1 MGSWCI
7 DQTFHKKYCNLLL
20 HKNLEK
26 KGSDKIYT
34 QILWETDQRTS
45 KNYIMRQII
54 WQTQYQFVEAFGS
67 MQDFESNFVIFE
79 PGWQT

>member
-1 MGSWCI
+1 MGSWSI
-7 DQTFHKKYCNLLL
+7 NQTFHKKYCNLLL

-54 WQTQYQFVEAFGS
+54 SQTQYQFVEAFGS
-67 MQDFESNFVIFE
+67 MQDLESNFVIFK